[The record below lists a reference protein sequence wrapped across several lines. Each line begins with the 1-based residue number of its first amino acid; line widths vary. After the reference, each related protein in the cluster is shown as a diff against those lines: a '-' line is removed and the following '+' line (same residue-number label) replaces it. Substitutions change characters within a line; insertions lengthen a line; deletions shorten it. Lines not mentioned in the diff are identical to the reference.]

1 MGRKA
6 AGTLRELR
14 PDIADQLVDLSLG
27 DTLSVGSNSAVEWKC
42 EHGHV
47 WTAKVYNR
55 TNAKNKTG
63 CPYCDGKRI
72 WPGFNDLATTHPEVA
87 ALCVH
92 PEDALTHTASS
103 NKKIEWQCGHGHVWT
118 APVSRL
124 TGQGSRCPYC
134 SGRLPIVGEN
144 DLGTT
149 HSELADQL
157 VDQSLR
163 TKLQAKT
170 PRKVEWQCAEGHV
183 WSASVYSRTQR
194 SSGCPYCHGRNA
206 IIGETDLATTHPGI
220 AAQLVDQSLATRLK
234 ASSEAKVEWQC
245 EKNPEHRWFATVGN
259 RTRMG
264 SGCPIC
270 ANKAIIPGENDIFT
284 THPYLRGWIVDE
296 DKALAMPAGSHRKL
310 KLRCKDD
317 PSHEWYES
325 AQNLTQ
331 KSTVTCPFCAGAHR
345 SLGEVELEQ
354 IIRALCPDSQIEVSN
369 HTICND
375 RREIDIV
382 VWDKK
387 IAFEF
392 NGVRWHCDKYLS
404 NNNAHKEKF
413 LLCENADIQLIQVWD
428 DDWRFRKE
436 VVVRMVAAKLQAT
449 DRLGTLD
456 GLWFHEKAS
465 SHVGARKCR
474 IELISGPDAI
484 SFLEENHIQGK
495 VTATYHFGLVDSD
508 GDIRALLS
516 VRSPRNNARMKR
528 QEGEWEVQRYA
539 TLGVVSGGFTRLL
552 KHAEEYIVSQGHEL
566 TSWISFSANDVS
578 NGAMYRASGF
588 ELAAEVRPD
597 YKYVGNYT
605 RMKRAPKEGF
615 QKKCF
620 AQRSDL
626 KFEEGLTELELAD
639 LNDLYRI
646 YDAGKRRWV
655 KSV

>member
-194 SSGCPYCHGRNA
+194 SSGCP
-206 IIGETDLATTHPGI
+206 
-220 AAQLVDQSLATRLK
+220 
-234 ASSEAKVEWQC
+234 
-245 EKNPEHRWFATVGN
+245 
-259 RTRMG
+259 
-264 SGCPIC
+264 IC
-270 ANKAIIPGENDIFT
+270 ANKTIIPGENDIFT

-375 RREIDIV
+375 RRGIDIV